1 MNWSFNMKTKSF
13 KEIMEFT
20 RISSSEIAWKKAK
33 MASDLRHLF
42 FNQKNFEA
50 GNAMGLIKKNSLLL
64 AAKLNPE
71 ITVGIDSN
79 YQIGMLSIRYG
90 KKKLHLPLA
99 YSAEF
104 DALHQSKF

>member
-1 MNWSFNMKTKSF
+1 
-13 KEIMEFT
+13 
-20 RISSSEIAWKKAK
+20 

-90 KKKLHLPLA
+90 KKRLHLPLA

-104 DALHQSKF
+104 DALHESKF